1 MYLLNLIKIK
11 FFKKK
16 YEHTFF
22 VCRGRDIIW
31 EEGPAALERKS
42 KSIYN
47 VAYANGI
54 CWNLLGIIS
63 TYNTVYGTF
72 DSQTL

>member
-42 KSIYN
+42 KNMYYI
-47 VAYANGI
+47 VYANGI
-54 CWNLLGIIS
+54 CWNLLGIL
-63 TYNTVYGTF
+63 YNFYILYGIRY
-72 DSQTL
+72 L